1 MATSHSDVGNVRRAD
16 GTGPAR
22 AGFRSLGGRAHR
34 RRRIS
39 GLSAIAAAVAI
50 TASACG
56 SSGLPAAGSAD
67 TVAASAT
74 AAGCKAGATVVTF
87 WGWSAGYNLVV
98 DEFNKTHPDICV
110 QLENAGATTTEY
122 TKLTNALTAKSGTP
136 DVAQIEYFE
145 LPSFEVTNSLEDLTQ
160 YGIASAKSNEAGW
173 AWDQVSSG
181 SAVYAMP
188 VDAGTM
194 ALYYNE
200 KEFTAAGITTAPT
213 TWTEFAADAAKL
225 KAKNSSAAITN
236 FDPESTQDVLALM
249 QEYGAFPFTYT
260 GGTSV
265 GINFTGK
272 AETAFAQ
279 YWQGLIDAKEATTA
293 TDFSQAQWDGWD
305 NGSAASRLS
314 PAWGPVGMQGSI
326 TKTLG
331 DWRAAAMP
339 ETTAGA
345 TLQGNWGGSTLAVV
359 KGSKVAS
366 AAATFVKWFGGSD
379 DAWKI
384 LSGDTAGAYPAYTP
398 LLDSDTFLNSTLKI
412 SGDSTYN
419 KVFAAAESQATGA
432 QWPPIMTAAL
442 TQWTSTFAGVTKGTE
457 TLTQAFAA
465 FQTQMVAY
473 AKDQGFTVEVGS

>member
-1 MATSHSDVGNVRRAD
+1 M
-16 GTGPAR
+16 
-22 AGFRSLGGRAHR
+22 
-34 RRRIS
+34 
-39 GLSAIAAAVAI
+39 IAAAVAL
-50 TASACG
+50 TATACG
-56 SSGLPAAGSAD
+56 SSGLPAAGSAGS

-110 QLENAGATTTEY
+110 ELDNAGATTTEY

-145 LPSFEVTNSLEDLTQ
+145 LPSFEVTNSLVDLTQ
-160 YGIASAKSNEAGW
+160 YGIDSAKSNEAGW
-173 AWDQVSSG
+173 AWDEVSSG

-194 ALYYNE
+194 ALYYNQ
-200 KEFTAAGITTAPT
+200 KEFSAAGITTAPT
-213 TWTEFAADAAKL
+213 TWAEFAADAAKL
-225 KAKNSSAAITN
+225 KAKDSSEAITN

-260 GGTSV
+260 GGSTV
-265 GINFTGK
+265 GIDFTGK
-272 AETAFAQ
+272 AEKAFAE
-279 YWQGLIDAKEATTA
+279 YWQGLIDAKEATTN
-293 TDFSQAQWDGWD
+293 TDFSQAQWDGFD
-305 NGSAASRLS
+305 NGSSASRLS

-326 TKTLG
+326 SKTLG
-331 DWRAAAMP
+331 DWRAAALP

-366 AAATFVKWFGGSD
+366 AAATFVQWFGGSD

-398 LLDSDTFLNSTLKI
+398 LLDSDAFLDSTLKI

-419 KVFAAAESQATGA
+419 KVFAAAESQASGA

-442 TQWTSTFAGVTKGTE
+442 TQWTSTFAGVSKGTE
-457 TLTQAFAA
+457 TLEQAFTA
-465 FQTQMVAY
+465 FQSQMVSY